1 MPSGNVPSFTDY
13 AGNQT
18 PDDLVYIAKDPFG
31 LTDDRKSTL
40 NDLFSV
46 ITKNITDGA
55 VRFQEFTAPAL
66 SATGEG
72 SLYFDDTD
80 KTFKGSRNGS
90 AYDDLLFG
98 NGANQQVAVFTSVI
112 DTIAGYAPF
121 YYNNVLTRL
130 YITDA
135 SFAPTMEIS
144 KTGTTPALFKAFG
157 GQGYASLGNWSA
169 TAAAPAYFNFYRGA
183 SGPAFPTSG
192 MDIGS
197 IRFRPASDTGD
208 VPTTIGGARID
219 VRATENATLGVGG
232 GVGLTIYTAAN
243 GQVSDTQR
251 MLINSAGVVMLGV
264 NSATITTNAG
274 TDTKTVL
281 GELTTYD
288 SDAIHQIGNPSA
300 SDAKILVIQGN
311 AAQTK
316 ALTEWQ
322 NSAGTFLFSIGAFG
336 SHSYGGTTGIA
347 VSAAGQGRIY
357 FDSASNT
364 FQVSQNGG
372 AYVDLVNILS
382 PGGTTG
388 SIQYNNGANLID
400 GDNYFLWDTASAT
413 IQIGAA
419 SVLSGKILLR
429 NSTNANTLTIQ
440 PGATGG
446 NITFTLPTGVGS
458 AGQYLQ
464 TDGAGILSWQTVSG
478 GSLTV
483 GTTAIASGT
492 VGRVLYEATGNVL
505 GEAAGITYQTAAS
518 PTVTITAQN
527 AGYIALRVV
536 SAATPTQPPF
546 AVSADN
552 GTTNHFL
559 VTSTGAPSAPGSG
572 TNSERFGASVTN
584 TTSGADTTAVGN
596 NISLTGT
603 TANVVAIG
611 TEWTLS
617 SFGNTILIGHNNTI
631 NSDSNN
637 KIFIGNSTTWS
648 SNQGV
653 VIGNSGTIGLN
664 NNSNSIAIGNSLNIT
679 SNASGIFIGSSM
691 TVAGGS
697 NSIVI
702 GYIASSGGQSNTF
715 IAGSSSA
722 PMDNVFFGKGYT
734 NATPTAYAING
745 TGGSGS
751 NIAGAGVSIYAGRGT
766 GTGAPGTLSLQF
778 ARPGSSGSSLNT
790 LSDSIQFSYL
800 TDSIFQT
807 WRLKTTTTAEQDAAS
822 IVVSWTDTTH
832 ATRTAVLAIQ
842 IVGNAA
848 ALSTVAEFD
857 VPVTAGDTALSI
869 YDLDNATLERVSVGA
884 ADSGGTGFKVLRIPN

>member
-1 MPSGNVPSFTDY
+1 MTDWAGGQVPTDLLT
-13 AGNQT
+13 GV
-18 PDDLVYIAKDPFG
+18 DLAAVLADQNKK
-31 LTDDRKSTL
+31 TTL
-40 NDLFSV
+40 NDLFSI

-66 SATGEG
+66 SAAGEG

-144 KTGTTPALFKAFG
+144 KTGTTPAQFKAFG

-183 SGPAFPTSG
+183 NGPAFPTSG

-322 NSAGTFLFSIGAFG
+322 TSAGAFLFSIGAFG
-336 SHSYGGTTGIA
+336 SHSFGGTTGIA

-357 FDSASNT
+357 FDSGSNT

-446 NITFTLPTGVGS
+446 NITFTLPTSVGS

-464 TDGAGILSWQTVSG
+464 TDGAGVLSWQTVSG
-478 GSLTV
+478 GGLTV

-492 VGRVLYEATGNVL
+492 VGRILYEASGNVL
-505 GEAAGITYQTAAS
+505 GEAAGLTYQPGAS

-527 AGYIALRVV
+527 AAYIGLRVI

-546 AVSADN
+546 VVSADN
-552 GTTNHFL
+552 GTTDHFV

-572 TNSERFGASVTN
+572 TTSERFGAGSTATN
-584 TTSGADTTAVGN
+584 TLATAFGYGATSSSQYT
-596 NISLTGT
+596 
-603 TANVVAIG
+603 VAIG
-611 TEWTLS
+611 ANSVASGFAAAIAIGGLGPVQATA
-617 SFGNTILIGHNNTI
+617 GNTIAIGSRLTV
-631 NSDSNN
+631 S
-637 KIFIGNSTTWS
+637 GT
-648 SNQGV
+648 
-653 VIGNSGTIGLN
+653 GTIGIN
-664 NNSNSIAIGNSLNIT
+664 NVPSGSSKTYSGTEAINIGDISTHSFGYGVSLGRGFAPTAASQFIAASSNSNGIT
-679 SNASGIFIGSSM
+679 EI
-691 TVAGGS
+691 
-697 NSIVI
+697 
-702 GYIASSGGQSNTF
+702 Y
-715 IAGSSSA
+715 
-722 PMDNVFFGKGYT
+722 FGKGVT
-734 NATPTAYAING
+734 ATTPTAYAING

-751 NIAGAGVSIYAGRGT
+751 NIAGAAVNIFAGKGT
-766 GTGAPGTLSLQF
+766 GTGNPGTFSIQF

-790 LSDSIQFSYL
+790 LSDSILFSYL

-807 WRLKTTTTAEQDAAS
+807 WKLKTSTTAEQDAAS
-822 IVVSWTDTTH
+822 IVASWTDTTH
-832 ATRTAVLAIQ
+832 ASRTAVLAIQ
-842 IVGNAA
+842 IVSNAA

-869 YDLDNATLERVSVGA
+869 YDLDNATLERVSIGA

>member
-1 MPSGNVPSFTDY
+1 MPDW
-13 AGNQT
+13 AGNQVST
-18 PDDLVYIAKDPFG
+18 DLITGVDLSEVAANQNV
-31 LTDDRKSTL
+31 KSTL

-66 SATGEG
+66 SAAGEG

-121 YYNNVLTRL
+121 YYNNTTTRL

-183 SGPAFPTSG
+183 NGPAFPTSG

-372 AYVDLVNILS
+372 AYVDLVNVLS

-400 GDNYFLWDTASAT
+400 GDSYFLWDTASAT

-440 PGATGG
+440 PGTTGG
-446 NITFTLPTGVGS
+446 NITFTLPTSVGS
-458 AGQYLQ
+458 SGQYLQ
-464 TDGAGILSWQTVSG
+464 TDGAGVLSWQTVSG
-478 GSLTV
+478 GGLTV
-483 GTTAIASGT
+483 GTTTIASGT

-505 GEAAGITYQTAAS
+505 GEAAGITYQTGAS
-518 PTVTITAQN
+518 PTATITAQN
-527 AGYIALRVV
+527 ATYVALRIN
-536 SAATPTQPPF
+536 SAATPSAGVFQ
-546 AVSADN
+546 VSADA
-552 GTTNHFL
+552 GTTAHFI
-559 VTSTGAPSAPGSG
+559 VPSTGGAIVRPTAASRTSLEVDHSDGTLRASLGVLIASTGFGALWLGSLTPADTNYSVLSDGSDLYLNAPGSTARRVYIRTGNFGAPSMAIFDGSVSG
-572 TNSERFGASVTN
+572 GALLLN
-584 TTSGADTTAVGN
+584 TTTINAHLYAVSGATTRVGLRIDSAANSTVALNQFYLNADDTNAVALH
-596 NISLTGT
+596 S
-603 TANVVAIG
+603 VFSV
-611 TEWTLS
+611 
-617 SFGNTILIGHNNTI
+617 
-631 NSDSNN
+631 DSNGTAAN
-637 KIFIGNSTTWS
+637 GLGGQLQFQLESSTT
-648 SNQGV
+648 NQQ
-653 VIGNSGTIGLN
+653 
-664 NNSNSIAIGNSLNIT
+664 
-679 SNASGIFIGSSM
+679 NA
-691 TVAGGS
+691 A
-697 NSIVI
+697 
-702 GYIASSGGQSNTF
+702 
-715 IAGSSSA
+715 
-722 PMDNVFFGKGYT
+722 
-734 NATPTAYAING
+734 AINW
-745 TGGSGS
+745 
-751 NIAGAGVSIYAGRGT
+751 VW
-766 GTGAPGTLSLQF
+766 L
-778 ARPGSSGSSLNT
+778 
-790 LSDSIQFSYL
+790 
-800 TDSIFQT
+800 
-807 WRLKTTTTAEQDAAS
+807 DA
-822 IVVSWTDTTH
+822 TH
-832 ATRTAVLAIQ
+832 ATRTAALQIQ

-848 ALSTVAEFD
+848 ALATMAAFD
-857 VPVTAGDTALSI
+857 VPTAAGDTAFQI

-884 ADSGGTGFKVLRIPN
+884 ADSGGAGFKVLRIPN